1 MVTFTA
7 WIKFSSIKVVNNI
20 LSARIAAKYL
30 KYTRAKISSL
40 YEPEKCNKTPDV
52 SYSTSN
58 IINLIPYVITCWL
71 ILMNLIVIP
80 YCVVS
85 LLYKII
91 SYKSNVTNE

>member
-20 LSARIAAKYL
+20 LFARIAAKYL
-30 KYTRAKISSL
+30 KYTRAKIS

-52 SYSTSN
+52 STSN